1 MHNLALLQQ
10 RRVPS
15 YPRYTRCL
23 EEQIRESLP
32 KLMVNMAAV
41 LSNIINIAARF
52 EKFAHITFVLV
63 NLQYK
68 VSPPLHPKYLGSKP
82 RLQIPEWEILQL
94 EK

>member
-1 MHNLALLQQ
+1 
-10 RRVPS
+10 
-15 YPRYTRCL
+15 
-23 EEQIRESLP
+23 
-32 KLMVNMAAV
+32 MVNMAAV

-52 EKFAHITFVLV
+52 EKFEDNIDITFVLV

-82 RLQIPEWEILQL
+82 RLQVPECEILQV